1 MKFDNDGAGKRASAD
16 TSQDDVLL
24 VDADDR
30 IIGRAPKLLAH
41 QQGLL
46 HRAFSVFIR
55 DRDNRLLLQQRA
67 GGKYHSANLW
77 TNACCGHPREGEET
91 RAAAERRLNEE
102 MGFTC
107 PLVLL
112 FSTQYRADV
121 SNGLTEHEIV
131 HVYGGDFVGKPVP
144 DPGEVGAWRWE
155 SLDDILAEVDSSP
168 ERYTAWFRIYR
179 RDFLERLR
187 VWLEQTRT
195 TESFK

>member
-1 MKFDNDGAGKRASAD
+1 MTSDNEGAGKCASAD

-24 VDADDR
+24 VDANDR
-30 IIGRAPKLLAH
+30 ITGRAPKLLAH
-41 QQGLL
+41 EQGLL

-55 DRDNRLLLQQRA
+55 DRDNRLLLQRRA
-67 GGKYHSANLW
+67 SGKYHSANLW

-107 PLVLL
+107 PLVHL
-112 FSTQYRADV
+112 FSTRYRADV
-121 SNGLTEHEIV
+121 SNGLIEHEFV
-131 HVYGGDFVGKPVP
+131 HVYGGDFAGAPAP
-144 DPGEVGAWRWE
+144 DPGEVGAWRWL
-155 SLDDILAEVDSSP
+155 SLDGILKEVDASP

-187 VWLEQTRT
+187 DWLEHAR
-195 TESFK
+195 